1 MQPIMKICGFIMLA
15 LRRRKSSYHY
25 YLTKHPLGH
34 KVIRTYRIFSAHQ
47 CLLFLTLIAP
57 IYFVMKICYKAYRW
71 IFSYYFHTLISLQPR
86 TIMSRDAENF
96 HHVLHRCITP
106 WQKIPF
112 FICISSTT
120 IIYGS
125 HVIRASP
132 KSSHYFG
139 TYEPSLLLRAIFSHH
154 FARLSYV
161 ILKFLLWI

>member
-1 MQPIMKICGFIMLA
+1 MPHWCKADANRTTTINSQSTLQAIKLFALTAYFGSPMPTISSPHHTHLFCCENFADKPIVEY
-15 LRRRKSSYHY
+15 SP
-25 YLTKHPLGH
+25 T
-34 KVIRTYRIFSAHQ
+34 IFQ
-47 CLLFLTLIAP
+47 TLI
-57 IYFVMKICYKAYRW
+57 
-71 IFSYYFHTLISLQPR
+71 LLQPR
-86 TIMSRDAENF
+86 TIMPRDAENF

-139 TYEPSLLLRAIFSHH
+139 THEPSSLLGIIFLHH
-154 FARLSYV
+154 FAVLSFV
-161 ILKFLLWI
+161 ILKFLL